1 MIQLSNDLNKGNT
14 TASQVIKEEL
24 PFDVYAYEKEY
35 GPIRT
40 QEELCPGIYQ
50 IRNGPVPPWHF
61 CTEYIVVL
69 KNSPAI
75 SDEAKGYGTPSKEV
89 PEILMYSTEDY
100 FNKPRWVVTYE
111 IHKYLV
117 DQGIPLPDGESLA
130 EDRVRGMEV
139 CPEYFGEFPVPVE
152 TPWGPILQ
160 YDKLWNGIY
169 WLETA
174 EAGWALA
181 LAFPFFEDV
190 RENTAA
196 LAVSAPSASEGGE
209 NSDFAYHFYPY
220 EQSCL
225 PLFELLTYAEET
237 WAKQINTAALK
248 NAILK
253 CFPDYAREDAEEYAN
268 LPIGE
273 QILFTPGAG
282 TDFYKFPVTPIP
294 MM

>member
-61 CTEYIVVL
+61 CTE
-69 KNSPAI
+69 
-75 SDEAKGYGTPSKEV
+75 
-89 PEILMYSTEDY
+89 YSTEDY

-196 LAVSAPSASEGGE
+196 LAVSAPSALEGGE

-220 EQSCL
+220 GQSCL

>member
-1 MIQLSNDLNKGNT
+1 MEHSVPISD
-14 TASQVIKEEL
+14 L
-24 PFDVYAYEKEY
+24 PFNVHAFESRYGKIRSAEK
-35 GPIRT
+35 
-40 QEELCPGIYQ
+40 LCPGVFRILT
-50 IRNGPVPPWHF
+50 VPIPLDQF
-61 CTEYIVVL
+61 ICSDLFVVMAD
-69 KNSPAI
+69 SPAI
-75 SDEAKGYGTPSKEV
+75 PLTAKSYGIPLESSPEV
-89 PEILMYSTEDY
+89 LVVYCNADY
-100 FNKPRWVVTYE
+100 FDKSRWVMTYE
-111 IHKYLV
+111 IDKYLV
-117 DQGIPLPDGESLA
+117 DHNFPLPDGESLL
-130 EDRVRGMEV
+130 EVRVRGMEV

-220 EQSCL
+220 EQNCL

>member
-1 MIQLSNDLNKGNT
+1 
-14 TASQVIKEEL
+14 
-24 PFDVYAYEKEY
+24 
-35 GPIRT
+35 
-40 QEELCPGIYQ
+40 
-50 IRNGPVPPWHF
+50 
-61 CTEYIVVL
+61 
-69 KNSPAI
+69 
-75 SDEAKGYGTPSKEV
+75 
-89 PEILMYSTEDY
+89 MYSTEDY

-196 LAVSAPSASEGGE
+196 LAVSAPSALEGGE

-220 EQSCL
+220 GQSCL